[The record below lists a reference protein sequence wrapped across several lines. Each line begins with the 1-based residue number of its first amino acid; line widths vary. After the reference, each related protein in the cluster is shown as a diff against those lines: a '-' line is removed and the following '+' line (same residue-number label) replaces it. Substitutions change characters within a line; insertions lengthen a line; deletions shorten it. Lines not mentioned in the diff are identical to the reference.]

1 MSQEKRL
8 ALLIDSDNV
17 SPKYISFILQ
27 ETQKYGT
34 ATYKRVY
41 GDWQSGSGISWHYPA
56 INNSLL
62 QVQQSSYIAGKNAT
76 DFSITIDAMDILYSG
91 TVDGFVLVTSDSDFT
106 RLAIRLREAGM
117 LVVGIGEVKTPRA
130 FTSSCHYFSY
140 LDQVCANE
148 GMADEKTIR
157 KATLDFVTANNDSH
171 LDLAKIFAVLTSRF
185 GNINFDEM
193 GYKRFSGFIDSFPE
207 LRRSAT
213 YVSLKR
219 KNQPKPVVKSTKT
232 PTEQELSAAI
242 GEYFEKQGVQTDN
255 MMKLESY
262 LTQTFGKLDFS
273 RYGSGSKRFAKFIDN
288 LSGFSR
294 TGTTIAPASADTDPS
309 EAFRTETVT
318 YLGTCRFGA
327 NIEALQSHLSRKLGK
342 DYLTDA
348 GFEDIVSALTSIPG
362 VERGENDVFT
372 LSSAEST
379 YEPATAAAVTD
390 AVLRYARDSM
400 PDGGN
405 VGQLNNALIGRFGKS
420 YCADLGFQDFK
431 SMLDSIRDI
440 RVRKNY
446 VYLTDAKYAEMVDAM
461 RSEADTKEKQPEKPM
476 PAANVSNAANAA
488 DDKPVLKQSVKTE
501 PEAQPEEK
509 TEQEKTADK
518 PAEDNAEVKPAK
530 PRGRRKHVV
539 REPKRAHKESAEQA
553 APDKESEKA
562 APAKAKESEA
572 APEAAQKAEINAVR
586 RDILEFAAA
595 NENAS
600 LSQLGT
606 VLSQKYGKGY
616 LKELGHSSIKKL
628 LSGMS
633 GISVKGNTVSISE
646 EFAARTAEIESFV
659 NEFARGEGSHS
670 IRSLGIK
677 LRKRFEGFNFGDYGF
692 EKFTDFIN
700 AIDGVKADRYHIS
713 PVDQ

>member
-41 GDWQSGSGISWHYPA
+41 GDLESGSGSAWHYPA

-62 QVQQSSYIAGKNAT
+62 PVHQSSYIAGKNAT

-91 TVDGFVLVTSDSDFT
+91 NVDGFVLVTSDSDFT

-157 KATLDFVTANNDSH
+157 KATLDFVTANNDGH

-213 YVSLKR
+213 YVALKQ
-219 KNQPKPVVKSTKT
+219 KKQPKPVVKRTKP

-242 GEYFEKQGVQTDN
+242 AEYFEKQGVQTDN
-255 MMKLESY
+255 MMKLESH

-288 LSGFSR
+288 LSGFTR
-294 TGTTIAPASADTDPS
+294 NGTTIAPASAKIDS
-309 EAFRTETVT
+309 AEAFRAEVVT

-327 NIEALQSHLSRKLGK
+327 NTEALRSHLSRKLGEN
-342 DYLTDA
+342 YLADA
-348 GFEDIVSALTSIPG
+348 GFEDIVKALMSIPG
-362 VERGENDVFT
+362 IERGENDVF
-372 LSSAEST
+372 SISAAESSH
-379 YEPATAAAVTD
+379 EPATIAAMTD

-405 VGQLNNALIGRFGKS
+405 VGQLNNALMGRFGKS

-431 SMLDSIRDI
+431 SMLDSIADI

-461 RSEADTKEKQPEKPM
+461 RSESEDSAKEQSEKLP
-476 PAANVSNAANAA
+476 AANAA
-488 DDKPVLKQSVKTE
+488 DEKPVLKQSVKPE
-501 PEAQPEEK
+501 PEQPEEK
-509 TEQEKTADK
+509 PLQESSAEK
-518 PAEDNAEVKPAK
+518 PADDNAEVKSAK
-530 PRGRRKHVV
+530 PRGRRKHVI
-539 REPKRAHKESAEQA
+539 REPKRARKENAEQA
-553 APDKESEKA
+553 APDKEEEKE
-562 APAKAKESEA
+562 APAEVKANEP
-572 APEAAQKAEINAVR
+572 APEPAQKAEINAVR

-628 LSGMS
+628 LSGMP
-633 GISVKGNTVSISE
+633 GISVKGNTVGISE
-646 EFAARTAEIESFV
+646 DFAARTAEIESFV

-670 IRSLGIK
+670 IRALGIK
-677 LRKRFEGFNFGDYGF
+677 LRERFEGFSYGDYGF

-713 PVDQ
+713 PIDE

>member
-1 MSQEKRL
+1 MSEEKRL

-41 GDWQSGSGISWHYPA
+41 GDWESGGNSWHYPA

-62 QVQQSSYIAGKNAT
+62 PVQQCSYIAGKNAT

-157 KATLDFVTANNDSH
+157 KATLDFVTANNDAH

-193 GYKRFSGFIDSFPE
+193 GFKRFSGFIDSFPE
-207 LRRSAT
+207 LRRSNT
-213 YVSLKR
+213 YVSLKQKR
-219 KNQPKPVVKSTKT
+219 QPKPAVKRAKP
-232 PTEQELSAAI
+232 PTTQELSAAVA
-242 GEYFEKQGVQTDN
+242 EFFEKQGVQTDN
-255 MMKLESY
+255 MMKLEGY

-273 RYGSGSKRFAKFIDN
+273 KYGSGSKRFAKFIDN
-288 LSGFSR
+288 LAGYTRS
-294 TGTTIAPASADTDPS
+294 GTTVAPASAGINTA
-309 EAFRTETVT
+309 EALRTEVVT
-318 YLGTCRFGA
+318 FLGTCRFGA
-327 NIEALQSHLSRKLGK
+327 NAEAINTHLSSKLGN
-342 DYLTDA
+342 DYLKDA
-348 GFEDIVSALTSIPG
+348 GFEEPESAILSAPG
-362 VERGENDVFT
+362 VARGENGIFT
-372 LSSAEST
+372 LAAEEKSLEAPT
-379 YEPATAAAVTD
+379 VAAMTD
-390 AVLRYARDSM
+390 AVLRYARDCM

-405 VGQLNNALIGRFGKS
+405 VGQLNNALIGRFGKN
-420 YCADLGFQDFK
+420 YCTELGFQDFK
-431 SMLDSIRDI
+431 SMLESISDI

-446 VYLTDAKYAEMVDAM
+446 VFLTDAKYAEMVDAM
-461 RSEADTKEKQPEKPM
+461 RAETDEKQPEKQQ
-476 PAANVSNAANAA
+476 PAAE
-488 DDKPVLKQSVKTE
+488 KPVLKQIQSAQGVQSIKTE
-501 PEAQPEEK
+501 AEAE
-509 TEQEKTADK
+509 K
-518 PAEDNAEVKPAK
+518 PAEQKAEQQEEKPAEEASVK
-530 PRGRRKHVV
+530 RTSNPRGRRKRLN
-539 REPKRAHKESAEQA
+539 REPAPARAAEQS
-553 APDKESEKA
+553 APEAKPEEAKE
-562 APAKAKESEA
+562 APAKEGESKEAEV
-572 APEAAQKAEINAVR
+572 PEAARKAEINAVR

-595 NENAS
+595 NENGS
-600 LSQLGT
+600 LAQLGN
-606 VLSQKYGKGY
+606 VLSRKYGKGY

-628 LSGMS
+628 LSDMA
-633 GISVKGNTVSISE
+633 GIKIKGNTVGISE

-677 LRKRFEGFNFGDYGF
+677 LRERFEGFSYADYGF

-700 AIDGVKADRYHIS
+700 AIDGVKADRYHIN
-713 PVDQ
+713 PVE

>member
-27 ETQKYGT
+27 ETQKYGM

-41 GDWQSGSGISWHYPA
+41 GDWESGGNSWHYPA

-62 QVQQSSYIAGKNAT
+62 PVQQCSYIAGKNAT

-157 KATLDFVTANNDSH
+157 KATLDFVTANNDGH

-193 GYKRFSGFIDSFPE
+193 GYKRFSGFIDSFSE
-207 LRRSAT
+207 LRRSNTFVA
-213 YVSLKR
+213 LKQ
-219 KNQPKPVVKSTKT
+219 KKQPKPAMKNTKP
-232 PTEQELSAAI
+232 PTMQELSAAV
-242 GEYFEKQGVQTDN
+242 GNFFEKQGFQTDN
-255 MMKLESY
+255 MMKLEGY

-273 RYGSGSKRFAKFIDN
+273 KYGSGSKRFAKFIDN
-288 LSGFSR
+288 LSGYTRS
-294 TGTTIAPASADTDPS
+294 GTTIAPASAKIDTA
-309 EAFRTETVT
+309 EAFRAEAITF
-318 YLGTCRFGA
+318 LSTCRFGA
-327 NIEALQSHLSRKLGK
+327 NSEAINTHLSGKLGK
-342 DYLTDA
+342 EYLKNA
-348 GFEDIVSALTSIPG
+348 GFDELESAIMSIPG
-362 VERGENDVFT
+362 VDRGENNIFT
-372 LSSAEST
+372 LSTTEKT
-379 YEPATAAAVTD
+379 YESVEISAVTD
-390 AVLRYARDSM
+390 AVLRYARDCM

-405 VGQLNNALIGRFGKS
+405 IGQLNNALIGRFGKG
-420 YCADLGFQDFK
+420 YFTELGFQDFK
-431 SMLDSIRDI
+431 SMLDSISDI

-446 VYLTDAKYAEMVDAM
+446 VFLTDAKYAEMVDAM
-461 RSEADTKEKQPEKPM
+461 RAESDEKQPEKPHQ
-476 PAANVSNAANAA
+476 PAAAE
-488 DDKPVLKQSVKTE
+488 KIVLKQSVKIETE
-501 PEAQPEEK
+501 TEQKPAEQKTAIHAEEK
-509 TEQEKTADK
+509 T
-518 PAEDNAEVKPAK
+518 AEETPVKRSPN
-530 PRGRRKHVV
+530 PRGRRKRLN
-539 REPKRAHKESAEQA
+539 REPAVL
-553 APDKESEKA
+553 EKA
-562 APAKAKESEA
+562 AEPQEKFGKKPEEVKEIPAQAKANKENE
-572 APEAAQKAEINAVR
+572 APEVAKKAEINAVR
-586 RDILEFAAA
+586 RDILEFSAA
-595 NENAS
+595 NQNGS
-600 LSQLGT
+600 LSQLGN

-628 LSGMS
+628 LSDMP
-633 GISVKGNTVSISE
+633 GITIKGNNVSISE
-646 EFAARTAEIESFV
+646 DFAARTAEIESFV

-677 LRKRFEGFNFGDYGF
+677 LRERFEGFSYADYGF

-700 AIDGVKADRYHIS
+700 AIDGVKADRYHIN
-713 PVDQ
+713 PVEE

>member
-41 GDWQSGSGISWHYPA
+41 GDLESGSGSAWHYPA

-62 QVQQSSYIAGKNAT
+62 PVHQSSYIAGKNAT

-91 TVDGFVLVTSDSDFT
+91 NVDGFVLVTSDSDFT

-157 KATLDFVTANNDSH
+157 KATLDFVTANNDGH

-213 YVSLKR
+213 YVALKQ
-219 KNQPKPVVKSTKT
+219 KKQPKPVVKRTKP

-242 GEYFEKQGVQTDN
+242 GEYFEKVGVQTDN
-255 MMKLESY
+255 MMKLESH

-273 RYGSGSKRFAKFIDN
+273 KYGSGSKRFAKFIDN
-288 LSGFSR
+288 LPGFSR
-294 TGTTIAPASADTDPS
+294 NGTTIAPVSAKTKPA
-309 EAFRTETVT
+309 EAFRTETLS
-318 YLGTCRFGA
+318 YLSTCRFGA
-327 NIEALQSHLSRKLGK
+327 NIEALQSHLSRKLGE
-342 DYLTDA
+342 DYLAKA
-348 GFEDIVSALTSIPG
+348 GFEDIVTALTSIPE
-362 VERGENDVFT
+362 VERGENNVFS
-372 LSSAEST
+372 LSVSENSH
-379 YEPATAAAVTD
+379 EPATVAVMTD

-405 VGQLNNALIGRFGKS
+405 VGQLNNALMERFGKS
-420 YCADLGFQDFK
+420 YCTDLGFRDFK
-431 SMLDSIRDI
+431 SMLDSIADI

-461 RSEADTKEKQPEKPM
+461 RSESEDAAKEQPEKAQ
-476 PAANVSNAANAA
+476 PAANTA
-488 DDKPVLKQSVKTE
+488 DEKPVLKQSVKPE
-501 PEAQPEEK
+501 PEQAEQPEEK
-509 TEQEKTADK
+509 PVQESAAEK
-518 PAEDNAEVKPAK
+518 PAEDSAEVKPAK
-530 PRGRRKHVV
+530 PRGRRKHVI
-539 REPKRAHKESAEQA
+539 REPKRARKENTEQA
-553 APDKESEKA
+553 APAKEDEKE
-562 APAKAKESEA
+562 APAKPKEDA
-572 APEAAQKAEINAVR
+572 APETAQKAEINAVR

-628 LSGMS
+628 LSGMP
-633 GISVKGNTVSISE
+633 GISVKGNTVGISE
-646 EFAARTAEIESFV
+646 DFAARTAEIESFV

-670 IRSLGIK
+670 IRALGIK
-677 LRKRFEGFNFGDYGF
+677 LRERFEGFNYGDYGF

-700 AIDGVKADRYHIS
+700 AIDGVKADRYHVS
-713 PVDQ
+713 PVE

>member
-41 GDWQSGSGISWHYPA
+41 GDLESGSGSAWHYPA

-62 QVQQSSYIAGKNAT
+62 PVHQSSYIAGKNAT

-157 KATLDFVTANNDSH
+157 KATLDFVTANNDGH

-193 GYKRFSGFIDSFPE
+193 GYKRFSGFIDSFSE
-207 LRRSAT
+207 LRRSNTFVA
-213 YVSLKR
+213 LKQ
-219 KNQPKPVVKSTKT
+219 KKQPKPAVKSAKP
-232 PTEQELSAAI
+232 PTMQELSAAVA
-242 GEYFEKQGVQTDN
+242 EFFEKQGVQTDN
-255 MMKLESY
+255 MMKLEGY

-273 RYGSGSKRFAKFIDN
+273 KYGSGSKRFAKFIDN
-288 LSGFSR
+288 LSGYTRS
-294 TGTTIAPASADTDPS
+294 GTTVSPVSAGTDNA
-309 EAFRTETVT
+309 EAFRTEAVT
-318 YLGTCRFGA
+318 FLSTCRFGA
-327 NIEALQSHLSRKLGK
+327 NSEALNTHLSGKLGR
-342 DYLTDA
+342 DYLKNA
-348 GFEDIVSALTSIPG
+348 GFEDLDSAIMSISG
-362 VERGENDVFT
+362 IERGDNNIFT
-372 LSSAEST
+372 LSTAEKTHENVESVTPSAMTE
-379 YEPATAAAVTD
+379 
-390 AVLRYARDSM
+390 AVLRYARDCM

-405 VGQLNNALIGRFGKS
+405 IGQLNNALIGRFGKN
-420 YCADLGFQDFK
+420 YCTELGFQDFK
-431 SMLDSIRDI
+431 SMLDSITDI

-461 RSEADTKEKQPEKPM
+461 RADTDEKQPEKPQQT
-476 PAANVSNAANAA
+476 AAAE
-488 DDKPVLKQSVKTE
+488 KTVLKQSVKVE
-501 PEAQPEEK
+501 SE
-509 TEQEKTADK
+509 TEQKPDEQAAEKPTEET
-518 PAEDNAEVKPAK
+518 PVKRTPN
-530 PRGRRKHVV
+530 PRGRRKRLN
-539 REPKRAHKESAEQA
+539 REPAS
-553 APDKESEKA
+553 SEKTA
-562 APAKAKESEA
+562 ELKADTDKKPDDVKEAPAQAKESRT
-572 APEAAQKAEINAVR
+572 PEAAQKAEINAVR

-595 NENAS
+595 NKNGS
-600 LSQLGT
+600 LAQLGN

-628 LSGMS
+628 LSGMPGIAVKGS
-633 GISVKGNTVSISE
+633 NIGISE
-646 EFAARTAEIESFV
+646 DFAARTAEIESFV

-670 IRSLGIK
+670 IRALGIR
-677 LRKRFEGFNFGDYGF
+677 LREHFEGFSYADYGF

-713 PVDQ
+713 PVEE

>member
-41 GDWQSGSGISWHYPA
+41 GDWESGGNSWHYPA

-62 QVQQSSYIAGKNAT
+62 PVQQCSYIAGKNAT

-157 KATLDFVTANNDSH
+157 KATLDFVTANNDGH

-207 LRRSAT
+207 LRRSNTFVA
-213 YVSLKR
+213 LKQ
-219 KNQPKPVVKSTKT
+219 KKQPKPAVKRAKP
-232 PTEQELSAAI
+232 PTVQELSAAV
-242 GEYFEKQGVQTDN
+242 GEYLEKQGVQPDN

-273 RYGSGSKRFAKFIDN
+273 KYGSGSKRFAKFIDN
-288 LSGFSR
+288 LSGYTRS
-294 TGTTIAPASADTDPS
+294 GTTIAPASAKIDTA
-309 EAFRTETVT
+309 EALRAEIVAF
-318 YLGTCRFGA
+318 LGTCRFGA
-327 NIEALQSHLSRKLGK
+327 NAEAINNHLSSKLGK
-342 DYLTDA
+342 DYLVNA
-348 GFEDIVSALTSIPG
+348 GFEDTETAIMSTPG
-362 VERGENDVFT
+362 IERGENNIFT
-372 LSSAEST
+372 LSAAEKSH
-379 YEPATAAAVTD
+379 EAVEISAVTD
-390 AVLRYARDSM
+390 AVLRYARDCM

-405 VGQLNNALIGRFGKS
+405 VGQLNNALIGRFGKN
-420 YCADLGFQDFK
+420 YCTELGFQDFK
-431 SMLDSIRDI
+431 SMLESITDI
-440 RVRKNY
+440 RVRKNN
-446 VYLTDAKYAEMVDAM
+446 VFLTDAKYAEMVDAM
-461 RSEADTKEKQPEKPM
+461 RAEADERQPEKPQ
-476 PAANVSNAANAA
+476 PAAEEKTV
-488 DDKPVLKQSVKTE
+488 PVQSVKTE
-501 PEAQPEEK
+501 PETEQKPAEPKAEREEK
-509 TEQEKTADK
+509 T
-518 PAEDNAEVKPAK
+518 AEEAPVKRTPN
-530 PRGRRKHVV
+530 PRGRRKRLN
-539 REPKRAHKESAEQA
+539 RE
-553 APDKESEKA
+553 
-562 APAKAKESEA
+562 PAKAAEPSAESRPDEAKAPAPTEEDKEDRANEVSEA
-572 APEAAQKAEINAVR
+572 AKKAEINAVR

-595 NENAS
+595 NENGS
-600 LSQLGT
+600 LAQLGN
-606 VLSQKYGKGY
+606 VLSRKYGKGY

-628 LSGMS
+628 LSEMA
-633 GISVKGNTVSISE
+633 GIKIKGNTVGISE

-670 IRSLGIK
+670 IRALGIK
-677 LRKRFEGFNFGDYGF
+677 LRERFEGFSYGDYGF

-713 PVDQ
+713 PVE

>member
-41 GDWQSGSGISWHYPA
+41 GDWESGGNSWHYPA

-62 QVQQSSYIAGKNAT
+62 PVQQCSYIAGKNAT

-157 KATLDFVTANNDSH
+157 KATLDFVTANNDGH

-207 LRRSAT
+207 LRRSNT
-213 YVSLKR
+213 YVALKQ
-219 KNQPKPVVKSTKT
+219 KKQPKPAVKRAKP
-232 PTEQELSAAI
+232 PTVQELSAAV
-242 GEYFEKQGVQTDN
+242 GEYLEKQGVQPDN

-273 RYGSGSKRFAKFIDN
+273 KYGSGSKRFAKFIDN
-288 LSGFSR
+288 LSGYTRS
-294 TGTTIAPASADTDPS
+294 GTTIAPASAKIDTA
-309 EAFRTETVT
+309 EALRTEIVT
-318 YLGTCRFGA
+318 FLGTCRFGA
-327 NIEALQSHLSRKLGK
+327 NAEAISNHLSSKLGK
-342 DYLTDA
+342 DCLANA
-348 GFEDIVSALTSIPG
+348 GFEDTETAIMSTPG
-362 VERGENDVFT
+362 IERGENNIFT
-372 LSSAEST
+372 LSTAEKSH
-379 YEPATAAAVTD
+379 EAAEISAVTD
-390 AVLRYARDSM
+390 AVLRYARDCM

-405 VGQLNNALIGRFGKS
+405 VGQLNNALIGRFGKN
-420 YCADLGFQDFK
+420 YCTELGFQDFK
-431 SMLDSIRDI
+431 SMLESITDI
-440 RVRKNY
+440 RVRKNN
-446 VYLTDAKYAEMVDAM
+446 VFLTDAKYAEMVDAM
-461 RSEADTKEKQPEKPM
+461 RAEADERQPEKPQ
-476 PAANVSNAANAA
+476 PAAKEKAV
-488 DDKPVLKQSVKTE
+488 PGQSVKPE
-501 PEAQPEEK
+501 PETEQKPAEPKAEREEK
-509 TEQEKTADK
+509 T
-518 PAEDNAEVKPAK
+518 AEEAPVKRTPN
-530 PRGRRKHVV
+530 PRGRRKRLN
-539 REPKRAHKESAEQA
+539 REP
-553 APDKESEKA
+553 A
-562 APAKAKESEA
+562 APAKAAEPSVESRPDEAKAPAQTEEDKEDKANEVSEA
-572 APEAAQKAEINAVR
+572 AKKAEINAVR

-595 NENAS
+595 NENGS
-600 LSQLGT
+600 LAQLGN
-606 VLSQKYGKGY
+606 VLSRKYGKGY

-628 LSGMS
+628 LSEMA
-633 GISVKGNTVSISE
+633 GIKIKGNTVGISE
-646 EFAARTAEIESFV
+646 EFAVRTAEIESFV

-670 IRSLGIK
+670 IRALGIK
-677 LRKRFEGFNFGDYGF
+677 LRERFEGFSYGDYGF

-713 PVDQ
+713 PVE

>member
-41 GDWQSGSGISWHYPA
+41 GDWESGSGSSWHYPA

-62 QVQQSSYIAGKNAT
+62 PVQQSSYIAGKNAT

-91 TVDGFVLVTSDSDFT
+91 NVDGFVLVTSDSDFT

-157 KATLDFVTANNDSH
+157 KATLDFVTANNDGH

-213 YVSLKR
+213 FVALKQ
-219 KNQPKPVVKSTKT
+219 KKQPKPVVKSAKP
-232 PTEQELSAAI
+232 PTEQELSAALT
-242 GEYFEKQGVQTDN
+242 EYFDKVGVQTDN
-255 MMKLESY
+255 MMKLESH

-288 LSGFSR
+288 LSGFTR
-294 TGTTIAPASADTDPS
+294 TGTTIAPASAKTDPA
-309 EAFRTETVT
+309 EAFRTEVVT

-327 NIEALQSHLSRKLGK
+327 NIEALRSHISRKLGK
-342 DYLTDA
+342 DFLTDA
-348 GFEDIVSALTSIPG
+348 GFEDITSALTSIPG
-362 VERGENDVFT
+362 VERGENNVFT
-372 LSSAEST
+372 LSASESS

-390 AVLRYARDSM
+390 AVLRYARDCM

-405 VGQLNNALIGRFGKS
+405 VGQLNNALMGRFGKS
-420 YCADLGFQDFK
+420 YCTDLGFQDFK
-431 SMLDSIRDI
+431 SMLDSITDI

-461 RSEADTKEKQPEKPM
+461 RSGSDTEVKQPEKPL
-476 PAANVSNAANAA
+476 PAVNSANAA
-488 DDKPVLKQSVKTE
+488 DDKTVLKQSVKPE
-501 PEAQPEEK
+501 PEAQSEEK
-509 TEQEKTADK
+509 TEQEKSADK

-539 REPKRAHKESAEQA
+539 REPKRARKESAEQA
-553 APDKESEKA
+553 APAKEENEKA
-562 APAKAKESEA
+562 PAEA
-572 APEAAQKAEINAVR
+572 RANEPAAEATQKAEINAVR
-586 RDILEFAAA
+586 RDILEFAAT

-633 GISVKGNTVSISE
+633 GIAVKGNTVGISE

-670 IRSLGIK
+670 IRALGIK
-677 LRKRFEGFNFGDYGF
+677 LRERFEGFSYADYGF

-713 PVDQ
+713 PVEQ

>member
-1 MSQEKRL
+1 MITMSQEKKL

-232 PTEQELSAAI
+232 PTEQELSSAI

-273 RYGSGSKRFAKFIDN
+273 KYGSGSKRFAKFIDN

-294 TGTTIAPASADTDPS
+294 NGTTIAPASVELNPGES
-309 EAFRTETVT
+309 FKTEVIK
-318 YLGTCRFGA
+318 YLSTCRFGA
-327 NIEALQSHLSRKLGK
+327 NIEALHTHLSCKLGK
-342 DYLTDA
+342 DYLKDA
-348 GFEDIVSALTSIPG
+348 GFDDLRSALLSVEGVNHDENNIFSVPYKDTSFET
-362 VERGENDVFT
+362 VT
-372 LSSAEST
+372 AEKVT
-379 YEPATAAAVTD
+379 EAT
-390 AVLRYARDSM
+390 LRYARDCM

-405 VGQLNNALIGRFGKS
+405 IGQLNNSLIDRFGKS
-420 YCADLGFQDFK
+420 YFVILGFQDFK
-431 SMLDSIRDI
+431 SMLESISDI

-461 RSEADTKEKQPEKPM
+461 RSEADTEVKQPAKSL
-476 PAANVSNAANAA
+476 PAANSANAA
-488 DDKPVLKQSVKTE
+488 DDKPVLKQSVKPE
-501 PEAQPEEK
+501 QEAQPEEK
-509 TEQEKTADK
+509 TEQEKSADK

-539 REPKRAHKESAEQA
+539 REPKRARKESAEQA
-553 APDKESEKA
+553 APDKEGKKE
-562 APAKAKESEA
+562 APAKAKENEA

-633 GISVKGNTVSISE
+633 GISVKGNTVGISE

-670 IRSLGIK
+670 IRALGIK
-677 LRKRFEGFNFGDYGF
+677 LKKRFDGFNFSDYGF
-692 EKFTDFIN
+692 ERFTDFIN